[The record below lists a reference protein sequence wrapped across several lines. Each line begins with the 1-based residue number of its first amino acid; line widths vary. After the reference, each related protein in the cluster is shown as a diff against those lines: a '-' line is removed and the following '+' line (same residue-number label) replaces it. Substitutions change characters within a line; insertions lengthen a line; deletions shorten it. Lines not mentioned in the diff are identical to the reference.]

1 MESMFH
7 VLNDTYPNI
16 TLSCWL
22 CYDIARPYYEGIA
35 LLPSNISL
43 FYWIYSLFAF
53 KCCPLSWYPPKK
65 SHNPCPPVPVSQSTL
80 SHFPVPAFPHTAAF
94 RLSRT
99 EHLSSLWYPT
109 RPSSAA
115 YVSGAMGYSI
125 CTLWLMFLS
134 LGLWEYW
141 VAHTNTFKRTKWQ
154 PTNWEKIFTNPTS
167 NIGLISKIYKEFK
180 KLDSREPNNSIK
192 MG

>member
-43 FYWIYSLFAF
+43 FYWIYSLFTF
-53 KCCPLSWYPPKK
+53 KCCPLSWYT
-65 SHNPCPPVPVSQSTL
+65 SQKTHSPTFL
-80 SHFPVPAFPHTAAF
+80 SAFPHTAAF

-99 EHLSSLWYPT
+99 ERLSSLWYPT

-141 VAHTNTFKRTKWQ
+141 VAHTNTFKRTKRR